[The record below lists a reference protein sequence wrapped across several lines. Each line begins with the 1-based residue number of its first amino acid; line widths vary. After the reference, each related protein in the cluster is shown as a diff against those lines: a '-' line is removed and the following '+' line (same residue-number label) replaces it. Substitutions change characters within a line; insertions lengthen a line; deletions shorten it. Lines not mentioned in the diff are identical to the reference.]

1 MHPDKERRLV
11 RINLTVTDK
20 AALLTALDKVLK
32 ATDYNDPTFKPLY
45 TAWLRLDEAKPY
57 KSPTQPSP

>member
-1 MHPDKERRLV
+1 MNPDTEHRLV

-20 AALLTALDKVLK
+20 AALVTALDTLLK
-32 ATDYNDPTFKPLY
+32 ATDYTDPKFKPLY

-57 KSPTQPSP
+57 KS

>member
-1 MHPDKERRLV
+1 MPMNPDKQRRLV

-20 AALLTALDKVLK
+20 AALVTALDTLLK

-57 KSPTQPSP
+57 KS